1 MTTPE
6 YYLPIMPYII
16 VKEAEDFL
24 KFLKNVFN
32 AEEKI
37 IIMRE
42 DGKTIMHAE
51 IAIGKAVIM
60 FAETGVENY
69 KPFPCSMFIMVQEID
84 KIYHA
89 ALENGAKS
97 LQQPSLLD
105 YGRSAGFMD
114 AFGNIWWLTRPIR
127 NAK

>member
-1 MTTPE
+1 
-6 YYLPIMPYII
+6 
-16 VKEAEDFL
+16 
-24 KFLKNVFN
+24 
-32 AEEKI
+32 
-37 IIMRE
+37 
-42 DGKTIMHAE
+42 MHAE
-51 IAIGKAVIM
+51 IAIGKAIIM
-60 FAETGVENY
+60 FAEADDEKY
-69 KPFPCSMFIMVQEID
+69 KPFPCSMFIQVQEID
-84 KIYHA
+84 KIYTT